1 MRLRVR
7 YRLEAVKLRL
17 RKQEHKTISIY
28 DTDLERGP
36 HNSVALT
43 PLSLLARTAH
53 VYPDAVAVRYGTA
66 ITTWGETHR
75 RCLQL
80 ADGLRKA
87 GVKKNDTVAVLAPN
101 TQAAVEVAFGVPGSG
116 AVLNMINTRLD
127 PEAVAFILDH
137 GEAQVFMVDA
147 GLADIARE
155 ALAIAASDPL
165 VIDIEDE
172 LTGPVEPV
180 GKTTYEALIASGDGD
195 AEFTWPTDEWD
206 AIALNYTSG
215 TTGNP
220 KGVVYHH
227 RGAYL
232 NALGN
237 GLEWAL
243 PRHPVYLWTLPLF
256 HCNGWCFPWTLAAY
270 AGENVCLRAPEG
282 PAILDAIAAE
292 KVTHM
297 SGAPIVLNMVTTEA
311 ESRGTR
317 FPQPLRMTTA
327 GAAPPAAVLARA
339 AEVGFDVTH
348 VYGLTEVYGPAAVC
362 AWKSEWDS
370 LPADEQAERK
380 ARQGVNYAVLEEMS
394 VRDPDT
400 LELTPRDGVTIG
412 EIMFRGNLVMKGYLK
427 NAEASREAFS
437 GGHFHSGDLAVWHE
451 DGYAEIKDR
460 SKDIIISG
468 GENISSIEVEGALY
482 RHEAVAAAAVVAVPD
497 EKWGETPWAFVEL
510 KPGVEVAASEL
521 IEHCRSHLAHFKCP
535 REIVFGEIPKTSTG
549 KIQKFELRERAASAV
564 VVR

>member
-1 MRLRVR
+1 M
-7 YRLEAVKLRL
+7 
-17 RKQEHKTISIY
+17 
-28 DTDLERGP
+28 
-36 HNSVALT
+36 ALT
-43 PLSLLARTAH
+43 PLSLIRRTAH
-53 VYPDAVAVRYGTA
+53 VYPDAIAVRYANFTR
-66 ITTWGETHR
+66 TWGETYE
-75 RCLQL
+75 RCLKL

-101 TQAAVEVAFGVPGSG
+101 TPAGVEVAFAVPGAG

-127 PEAVAFILDH
+127 PETVAFILEH
-137 GEAQVFMVDA
+137 GEATVFMVDA
-147 GLADIARE
+147 GLAEIARA
-155 ALAIAASDPL
+155 ALKLVKSKPL

-172 LTGPVEPV
+172 LVGPVPAV
-180 GKTTYEALIASGDGD
+180 GSQTYENLLASGDASAQFLMPD
-195 AEFTWPTDEWD
+195 DEWD
-206 AIALNYTSG
+206 AISLNYTSG

-243 PRHPVYLWTLPLF
+243 PRHPVYLWTLPMF

-270 AGENVCLRAPEG
+270 AGENICLRAPEG
-282 PAILDAIAAE
+282 PAILDAIAE
-292 KVTHM
+292 HGVSHM
-297 SGAPIVLNMVTTEA
+297 SGAPIVLNLVTTEA
-311 ESRGTR
+311 EGRGTG
-317 FPQPLRMTTA
+317 FEEPLRMTTA
-327 GAAPPAAVLARA
+327 GAAPPAAVLKRA

-362 AWKSEWDS
+362 AWKPSWDE
-370 LPADEQAERK
+370 LPADEQSRIK

-394 VRDPDT
+394 VRDPET
-400 LELTPRDGVTIG
+400 LELVPRDGVTMG

-427 NAEASREAFS
+427 NPTASAEAFA
-437 GGHFHSGDLAVWHE
+437 GGHFHSGDLAVWHD
-451 DGYAEIKDR
+451 DGYVEIKDR

-482 RHEAVAAAAVVAVPD
+482 QHASVGAAAVVAAPD

-510 KPGVEVAASEL
+510 ADGASATAEEL
-521 IEHCRSHLAHFKCP
+521 IEHCRAHLAHFKCP
-535 REIVFGEIPKTSTG
+535 RHIVFGELPKTSTG
-549 KIQKFELRERAASAV
+549 KIQKFELRQQASNTGERT
-564 VVR
+564 

>member
-1 MRLRVR
+1 M
-7 YRLEAVKLRL
+7 
-17 RKQEHKTISIY
+17 SIY
-28 DTDLERGP
+28 DENLEQGP
-36 HNSVALT
+36 HNSVPLT

-53 VYPDAVAVRYGTA
+53 VYPDAIAVRYGSSV
-66 ITTWGETHR
+66 TTWGQTYQR
-75 RCLQL
+75 ARQL
-80 ADGLRKA
+80 ADGLRKL
-87 GVKKNDTVAVLAPN
+87 GVEKNATVAVLAPN
-101 TQAAVEVAFGVPGSG
+101 TQAGVEVAFGVPGAG

-127 PEAVAFILDH
+127 PESVAFILDH
-137 GEAQVFMVDA
+137 GEAKVLMVDA
-147 GLADIARE
+147 GLAEIARD
-155 ALAIAASDPL
+155 ALKLSKAAPL

-172 LTGPVEPV
+172 LVGPVPAV
-180 GKTTYEALIASGDGD
+180 GTQTYEQLLASGDPH
-195 AEFTWPTDEWD
+195 ANFTMPTDEWD
-206 AIALNYTSG
+206 AISLNYTSG

-243 PRHPVYLWTLPLF
+243 PRHPVYLWTLPMF

-270 AGENVCLRAPEG
+270 AGENICLRAPEG
-282 PAILDAIAAE
+282 PAILEAIDAAG
-292 KVTHM
+292 VTHM

-311 ESRGTR
+311 EAQGKKFAT
-317 FPQPLRMTTA
+317 PLRMTTA

-339 AEVGFDVTH
+339 AAVGFDVTH

-362 AWKSEWDS
+362 AWKADWDK
-370 LPADEQAERK
+370 LPADEQSRIK

-394 VRDPDT
+394 VRDPDS
-400 LELTPRDGVTIG
+400 LALVPRDGVTMG

-427 NAEASREAFS
+427 NAQATKAAFA

-451 DGYAEIKDR
+451 DGYVEIKDR

-482 RHEAVAAAAVVAVPD
+482 QHPAVGAAAVVAAPD
-497 EKWGETPWAFVEL
+497 EKWGETPWAFIEL
-510 KPGVEVAASEL
+510 AAGASVTADEL

-535 REIVFGEIPKTSTG
+535 RHIVFGELPKTSTG
-549 KIQKFELRERAASAV
+549 KIQKFELRETARASV
-564 VVR
+564 TG

>member
-1 MRLRVR
+1 M
-7 YRLEAVKLRL
+7 
-17 RKQEHKTISIY
+17 SIF
-28 DTDLERGP
+28 DTDLEQGA

-43 PLSLLARTAH
+43 PLSLIARTAH
-53 VYPDAVAVRYGTA
+53 VYPDAVAIRYGDQ
-66 ITTWGETHR
+66 TTSWGETFD
-75 RCLQL
+75 RCLRL
-80 ADGLRKA
+80 ADGLRRA
-87 GVKKNDTVAVLAPN
+87 GVGKNDTVAVLAPN
-101 TQAAVEVAFGVPGSG
+101 TPAAVEVAFGVPGCG

-137 GEAQVFMVDA
+137 GEAKVFMVDA
-147 GLADIARE
+147 GLAEVARA
-155 ALAIAASDPL
+155 ALAIASVKPL
-165 VIDIEDE
+165 VIDIEDAQ
-172 LTGPVEPV
+172 V
-180 GKTTYEALIASGDGD
+180 GAVPGVGSQTYNGLIATGD
-195 AEFTWPTDEWD
+195 ASAGFTLPGDEWD
-206 AIALNYTSG
+206 AISLNYTSG

-270 AGENVCLRAPEG
+270 AGENICLRAPEG
-282 PAILDAIAAE
+282 SAILDAIDRHS
-292 KVTHM
+292 VTHM

-311 ESRGTR
+311 EGRGHH
-317 FPQPLRMTTA
+317 FAEPLRMTTA

-339 AEVGFDVTH
+339 AAIGFDVTH

-362 AWKSEWDS
+362 AWKPEWDA
-370 LPADEQAERK
+370 LPAAEQSRIK

-394 VRDPDT
+394 VRNPDT
-400 LELTPRDGVTIG
+400 LALVPRDGVTMG

-427 NAEASREAFS
+427 NAQASKQAFA

-451 DGYAEIKDR
+451 DGYVEIKDR

-482 RHEAVAAAAVVAVPD
+482 QHPAVGAAAVVAAPD

-510 KPGVEVAASEL
+510 AAGAEVTALEL
-521 IEHCRSHLAHFKCP
+521 IEHCRGLLAHFKCP
-535 REIVFGEIPKTSTG
+535 RHVVFGELPKTSTG
-549 KIQKFELRERAASAV
+549 KIQKFELREVAREG
-564 VVR
+564 

>member
-1 MRLRVR
+1 M
-7 YRLEAVKLRL
+7 
-17 RKQEHKTISIY
+17 SIY
-28 DTDLERGP
+28 DSDLEQGP
-36 HNSVALT
+36 HNDVALT
-43 PLSLLARTAH
+43 PLSLIRRTAH
-53 VYPDAVAVRYGTA
+53 VYPDAIAVRYAGQTRS
-66 ITTWGETHR
+66 WGQTFE
-75 RCLQL
+75 RCVKL

-101 TQAAVEVAFGVPGSG
+101 TPAGVEVAFGVPGAG

-127 PEAVAFILDH
+127 PESVAFILEH
-137 GEAQVFMVDA
+137 GEASVFMVDA
-147 GLADIARE
+147 GLAEIARA
-155 ALAIAASDPL
+155 ALERLKTKPL

-172 LTGPVEPV
+172 LVGPVPAV
-180 GKTTYEALIASGDGD
+180 GSQTYENLLASGD
-195 AEFTWPTDEWD
+195 ASSEFLMPEDEWD
-206 AIALNYTSG
+206 AISLNYTSG

-243 PRHPVYLWTLPLF
+243 PRHPVYLWTLPMF

-270 AGENVCLRAPEG
+270 AGENICLRAPEG
-282 PAILDAIAAE
+282 PAILDAIAE
-292 KVTHM
+292 HQVTHM
-297 SGAPIVLNMVTTEA
+297 SGAPIVLNLVTTEA
-311 ESRGTR
+311 EGRGTS
-317 FPQPLRMTTA
+317 FAEPLRMTTA
-327 GAAPPAAVLARA
+327 GAAPPAAVLKRA
-339 AEVGFDVTH
+339 AAIGFDVTH

-362 AWKSEWDS
+362 AWKSSWGE
-370 LPADEQAERK
+370 LPAEDQSQIK

-400 LELTPRDGVTIG
+400 LALVPRDGVTMG

-427 NAEASREAFS
+427 NPSASKEAFA

-451 DGYAEIKDR
+451 DGYVEIKDR

-482 RHEAVAAAAVVAVPD
+482 QHASVGAAAVVAAPD

-510 KPGVEVAASEL
+510 AAGASATEEEL
-521 IEHCRSHLAHFKCP
+521 IAHCRDHLAHFKCP
-535 REIVFGEIPKTSTG
+535 RHIVFGELPKTSTG
-549 KIQKFELRERAASAV
+549 KIQKFELRQQAGNTGTRS
-564 VVR
+564 

>member
-1 MRLRVR
+1 M
-7 YRLEAVKLRL
+7 
-17 RKQEHKTISIY
+17 SIY
-28 DTDLERGP
+28 DHDLDQGS
-36 HNSVALT
+36 HNDVAMT

-53 VYPDAVAVRYGTA
+53 VYPDAVSVRYGEQVS
-66 ITTWGETHR
+66 TWGETHD
-75 RCLQL
+75 RCVRL

-87 GVKKNDTVAVLAPN
+87 GIGKNDTVAVFAPN
-101 TQAAVEVAFGVPGSG
+101 TPAAVEVAFGVPGCG

-137 GEAQVFMVDA
+137 GEAKVLMVDA
-147 GLADIARE
+147 GLAEVARA
-155 ALAIAASDPL
+155 ALAIATVKPL

-172 LTGPVEPV
+172 QV
-180 GKTTYEALIASGDGD
+180 GAIDGVGSQTYEELIATGD
-195 AEFTWPTDEWD
+195 AANGFSMPADEWD
-206 AIALNYTSG
+206 AISLNYTSG

-270 AGENVCLRAPEG
+270 AGENICLRAPEA
-282 PAILDAIAAE
+282 PAVLDAIE
-292 KVTHM
+292 QHGVTHM

-311 ESRGTR
+311 ESRGENFAR
-317 FPQPLRMTTA
+317 PLRMTTA

-339 AEVGFDVTH
+339 AAIGFDVTH

-362 AWKSEWDS
+362 AWKSEWDE
-370 LPADEQAERK
+370 LPAAEQSRIK

-400 LELTPRDGVTIG
+400 LELVPRDGATMG

-427 NAEASREAFS
+427 NPEASSEAFS
-437 GGHFHSGDLAVWHE
+437 GGHFHSGDLAVWHA
-451 DGYAEIKDR
+451 DGYVEIKDR

-482 RHEAVAAAAVVAVPD
+482 QHPAVGAAAVVAAPH

-510 KPGVEVAASEL
+510 TPDAEAAGKLSSEEL
-521 IEHCRSHLAHFKCP
+521 ISHCRELLAHFKCP
-535 REIVFGEIPKTSTG
+535 SHVVFGELPKTSTG
-549 KIQKFELRERAASAV
+549 KIQKFELREIARAAGG
-564 VVR
+564 